1 MKYYLAHNEID
12 VFHYGK
18 LEDGQEIETGQPV
31 LEFFETIDTLN
42 ERLNVFNLT
51 FTDNEHTNIEI
62 LNDTFDLPDMLDNSI
77 ESDIT

>member
-42 ERLNVFNLT
+42 ERLNIFNLT
-51 FTDNEHTNIEI
+51 FTDNEI
-62 LNDTFDLPDMLDNSI
+62 LNDTFDLPDMSNSLI
-77 ESDIT
+77 ESDIA